1 MLPLNGSRLTGFM
14 KCVETWSGSE
24 RQLATLCKEN
34 HSSNFHTF
42 TDSKSHFIHLCCND
56 WISWPVLSAFVLS
69 GGRMECS
76 WMENQ
81 RWQAGA
87 WGLTR
92 CHSDVWDVKFMWHS
106 GDKTSLFP
114 LELCARHTAG
124 GNPTVSCCWEYVY
137 LLKTKTISII
147 NYSNQQLCLGNL
159 DVLPPD

>member
-76 WMENQ
+76 WMEK
-81 RWQAGA
+81 RAVVLWDSP
-87 WGLTR
+87 
-92 CHSDVWDVKFMWHS
+92 CHIS
-106 GDKTSLFP
+106 GDRQEPEAWHAVILMCEMWSSCGTLGTKHPYFHLNCVPGIQLEEIRLSLVA
-114 LELCARHTAG
+114 E
-124 GNPTVSCCWEYVY
+124 SMYII
-137 LLKTKTISII
+137 TK
-147 NYSNQQLCLGNL
+147 NQDN
-159 DVLPPD
+159 